1 MPSELDNTLR
11 SAVATIVEY
20 IKDAATLSVQTEY
33 VRVDVSE
40 KVNFD
45 QATPAALTIIKLDG
59 DSRTVVPTRQA
70 SSGQQLEIDTA
81 MFDIHRQNVNTAIE
95 YRARLV
101 QALLEGLQLRA
112 R

>member
-33 VRVDVSE
+33 VRIDVPD

-45 QATPAALTIIKLDG
+45 QANPAALTIIRLDG
-59 DSRTVVPTRQA
+59 DSRTVIPTRQA
-70 SSGQQLEIDTA
+70 ATGQQLEIDTA
-81 MFDIHRQNVNTAIE
+81 MFEVHRQNVNTAIE

-101 QALLEGLQLRA
+101 HSLLEGLQLRVK
-112 R
+112 